1 MAALVY
7 TGSTSRPN
15 IRSTRQSQVL
25 CSSAIF
31 SVVQEHKLHFHW
43 FIHCMIPNIQ
53 EGDSRDVPIIR
64 LAIQNTLY
72 QLIFFIIISIDQYP
86 YQIISR
92 SDIMLILK

>member
-1 MAALVY
+1 MWQHLYIQEVQAGLIYVAQGKVKCY
-7 TGSTSRPN
+7 
-15 IRSTRQSQVL
+15 I

-64 LAIQNTLY
+64 SAIQNTLY
-72 QLIFFIIISIDQYP
+72 QQIFFILVLISIHIRLLAD
-86 YQIISR
+86 
-92 SDIMLILK
+92 LI